1 MPEPHFGFIL
11 SAFAITIAVVG
22 GMVISLLLE
31 HSRLKADLTQ
41 ISAKLPAS
49 GEQDQG
55 GRKLDGE

>member
-31 HSRLKADLTQ
+31 HRRLKADLTQ